1 MQPFNCIFSWFPYH
15 GRHGLQQSYN
25 RSMESRENLLP
36 GYEIQDPE
44 AFEEAKNSL
53 PDPETI
59 DRLSDFYKIMG
70 DPTRL
75 KILTA
80 LEKSELCVSDL
91 ALVLEMTRSAISHQL
106 KALKNAKLVTSR
118 KEGKTVYYSLDDEHI
133 HSIIKVALTHILEE

>member
-1 MQPFNCIFSWFPYH
+1 
-15 GRHGLQQSYN
+15 
-25 RSMESRENLLP
+25 MESRENLLP

-44 AFEEAKNSL
+44 VFEEAKNSL